1 MTDRWWRLL
10 LIVTC
15 KYIECAVLNHC
26 PSQMV
31 PVWITAARF
40 ISSLSRFGLIRWTG
54 SEVMCGLTPRFVAV
68 VAVHV
73 IPVSLYLIGFAA
85 RGSGKKNKKMKRI
98 ISRGCAT
105 GRSSRSQVVE
115 LGLMTSSANCK
126 IVWSWSNVVDVLDFL
141 MGCESYLRN
150 QPENIV
156 SFHWFVGPPSRRYF
170 QGHIP

>member
-1 MTDRWWRLL
+1 
-10 LIVTC
+10 
-15 KYIECAVLNHC
+15 
-26 PSQMV
+26 
-31 PVWITAARF
+31 
-40 ISSLSRFGLIRWTG
+40 
-54 SEVMCGLTPRFVAV
+54 MCGLTPRFVAA

-85 RGSGKKNKKMKRI
+85 RGSGKKKEMKRI

-115 LGLMTSSANCK
+115 LGLMTSSASCK

-156 SFHWFVGPPSRRYF
+156 IRFVSFSRLF
-170 QGHIP
+170 LLI